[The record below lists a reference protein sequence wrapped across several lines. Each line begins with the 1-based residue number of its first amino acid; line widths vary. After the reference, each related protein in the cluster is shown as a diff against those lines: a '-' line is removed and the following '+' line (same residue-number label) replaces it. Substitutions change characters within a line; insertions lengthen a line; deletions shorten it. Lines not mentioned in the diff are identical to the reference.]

1 MLPEQVSICRTCHK
15 KEKKR
20 KKKKQKHKKTSTPTR
35 DRRPPIKDDPKRSN
49 SQPEHQHHTTW
60 GLQGRAH
67 MLVLCS
73 SSGFS
78 HLIFCHSTSLS
89 SSRCLHNQSV
99 TLLNDYCLGE
109 CKLRSG
115 QRNLWW
121 KCPCTEKAPSQTSGN
136 VFFPDYSLLLWI
148 HSIYRQGKLKLLVQT
163 AFFQE
168 SYLHITHC
176 IKKKK
181 KSNRLL
187 LVHRL
192 LHWRLTACLL
202 KTRTFQLFFCLKQGR

>member
-1 MLPEQVSICRTCHK
+1 
-15 KEKKR
+15 
-20 KKKKQKHKKTSTPTR
+20 
-35 DRRPPIKDDPKRSN
+35 
-49 SQPEHQHHTTW
+49 
-60 GLQGRAH
+60 

-78 HLIFCHSTSLS
+78 HLISCHSTSLS